1 MMQRIEGQGF
11 TFWESFYE
19 AIREIKDPET
29 RLALYDAMCRYAFD
43 DEESDL
49 EGIAKMI
56 FAVMKP
62 NIDFSLKQRKNGRG
76 TKSVDDENPED
87 EKSLTSDKKKWLA
100 SDSKSD
106 SKKSLA
112 SNRKEENRTEENRR
126 EENRTEE
133 NRTEEESTIGTMA
146 DSVPSSEINEIV
158 AEWNKLPET
167 VPKIKSIGTNGDRR
181 SLLKA
186 RIREHGTAE
195 VIAAIREIARSD
207 FLVGNNKNGWTI
219 NFDWFIRP
227 NNFKKVQEG
236 NYRRKE
242 EEHAE
247 TETIWDQYYAGKYN
261 PDQ

>member
-1 MMQRIEGQGF
+1 MQRIEGQGF

-19 AIREIKDPET
+19 AVREIKDPET

-62 NIDFSLKQRKNGRG
+62 NIDYSLKQRKNGKG
-76 TKSVDDENPED
+76 TKSIDDENPED

-112 SNRKEENRTEENRR
+112 SNRKEENRTEENRT
-126 EENRTEE
+126 EGEN
-133 NRTEEESTIGTMA
+133 SKDSLA
-146 DSVPSSEINEIV
+146 DSPDIEEIIE
-158 AEWNKLPET
+158 EWNKLPEA
-167 VPKIKSIGTNGDRR
+167 VPKIKGIGSKGDRR
-181 SLLKA
+181 TLLKA

-219 NFDWFIRP
+219 NFDWFIKP

-236 NYRRKE
+236 NYRKKE

-247 TETIWDQYYAGKYN
+247 TE
-261 PDQ
+261 PDFWEQFYSGQLRLD